1 MPPRTCLARNLSYT
15 HELAFLG
22 FALLCALA
30 GCGQTNP
37 LGRKAISGSVTL
49 DGQPLEKGAI
59 ELHPIEGGVQSGE
72 LIAGGK
78 YSMSTAKGPAVGK
91 YRVVI
96 YDTYET
102 PPLPPGHMPGDTLPP
117 APKPK
122 VPPDWNSKSKQTIEV
137 KPEGPFKFDFD
148 IVTKKK

>member
-1 MPPRTCLARNLSYT
+1 MRARLAAVLP
-15 HELAFLG
+15 AVCI
-22 FALLCALA
+22 ALTL
-30 GCGQTNP
+30 GCGGNNP
-37 LGRKAISGSVTL
+37 LGRKAISGTVKL
-49 DGQPLEKGAI
+49 DGQPLANGAI

-72 LIAGGK
+72 LIKDGS
-78 YSMSTAKGPAVGK
+78 YSIATAKGPTVGK

-102 PPLPPGHMPGDTLPP
+102 PPLPPGHMPGDDIPP

-137 KPEGPFKFDFD
+137 TAAGPFKFDFD
-148 IVTKKK
+148 IQTKKK

>member
-1 MPPRTCLARNLSYT
+1 MPPTTRLAIP
-15 HELAFLG
+15 FG
-22 FALLCALA
+22 FALLLAAALIA
-30 GCGQTNP
+30 GCGPGNP
-37 LGRKAISGSVTL
+37 LGRKAISGAVTL
-49 DGQPLEKGAI
+49 DGQPLDKGAI

-78 YSMSTAKGPAVGK
+78 YSMSTENGPSIGK

-102 PPLPPGHMPGDTLPP
+102 PPLPPGHMPGDDLPP

-122 VPPDWNSKSKQTIEV
+122 VPPEWNSKSTQTIEV
-137 KPEGPFKFDFD
+137 KNEGPFKFDFD